1 MDRGTESRAPEEDQV
16 NGIKCS
22 IYGNLGK
29 DAEIQGDKVKLNVAV
44 RMSAEHTEWVSVTL
58 WPTKNGGGLDYW
70 QTAKKGGRVAV
81 LGATL
86 VTKPGDKGVWWNASA
101 QALDAVYIP
110 KQATDKDAGDLPF

>member
-1 MDRGTESRAPEEDQV
+1 MQ
-16 NGIKCS
+16 GIKCS
-22 IYGNLGK
+22 IFGNLGK
-29 DAEIQGDKVKLNVAV
+29 DAEVVGDKVKLNVAV

-70 QTAKKGGRVAV
+70 NSAKKGGRVTI

-86 VTKPGDKGVWWNASA
+86 VTKPGDKGTWFNASA

-110 KQATDKDAGDLPF
+110 KADSQKGADDLPF